1 MHPPFIDSYRP
12 TNWQSVDLHANLSP
26 QKCINPPPPPKYFPL
41 SPTSSPLKSIKP
53 LISIPNKRQ
62 IHLRD
67 MLLAQLLDLH
77 TMHMRVV
84 VLVDLV
90 GREVAAVDVG
100 GQAGLE
106 GRADLAQLLE
116 DDAFEEGVRAD
127 VGAAELA
134 RGGAEAGGGVAEEAG
149 GCVSWVWRGRG
160 GGARDVFAYFRMR
173 LSARLPSWM
182 SSGK

>member
-1 MHPPFIDSYRP
+1 
-12 TNWQSVDLHANLSP
+12 
-26 QKCINPPPPPKYFPL
+26 
-41 SPTSSPLKSIKP
+41 
-53 LISIPNKRQ
+53 
-62 IHLRD
+62 

-77 TMHMRVV
+77 AMHMRVI

-100 GQAGLE
+100 GQARLE

-127 VGAAELA
+127 VGAAKLA
-134 RGGAEAGGGVAEEAG
+134 RGGPEAGGGVAEEAG
-149 GCVSWVWRGRG
+149 VSGVGLVRCGEGGERG
-160 GGARDVFAYFRMR
+160 GEYTYFRMR